1 METEVGG
8 CKNECNEP
16 PQPTALFPPT
26 PLVTPL
32 VSHDASIQTRLMKS
46 QRLSHEIDGVRKE
59 KERLTAS
66 YTPRRFTLF
75 TFVPDVTQ
83 GSYGKDS
90 SAGRLTLHHCICRSR

>member
-1 METEVGG
+1 M
-8 CKNECNEP
+8 NERRVNGSLHYFSP
-16 PQPTALFPPT
+16 SSQLLHTVLPGDPSL
-26 PLVTPL
+26 
-32 VSHDASIQTRLMKS
+32 SHDHQS